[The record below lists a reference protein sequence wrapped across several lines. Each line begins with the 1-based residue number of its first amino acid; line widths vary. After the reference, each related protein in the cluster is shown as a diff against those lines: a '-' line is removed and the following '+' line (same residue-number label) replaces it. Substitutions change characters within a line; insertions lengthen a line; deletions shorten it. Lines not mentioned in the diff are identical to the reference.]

1 MRYAIGC
8 DHAGF
13 PLKEPIVEELGARGH
28 SVIDLGTNG
37 FASVDYPTFAERV
50 GCAIVSGAADMGVLI
65 CGTGTGMA
73 IAANKIDG
81 IRAVS
86 VSEAFSGRMA
96 RAHND
101 ANVLCLGARVLGSG
115 AAVDILRAWLETDFE
130 GGRHQRRVEMLS
142 GIKTCAEPGPEE
154 QA

>member
-1 MRYAIGC
+1 M
-8 DHAGF
+8 
-13 PLKEPIVEELGARGH
+13 
-28 SVIDLGTNG
+28 GTNG
-37 FASVDYPTFAERV
+37 FASVDYPTFALKV
-50 GCAIVSGAADMGVLI
+50 GCAIVAGEADMGVLI

-86 VSEAFSGRMA
+86 VSEAFSARMA

-101 ANVLCLGARVLGSG
+101 ANVLCLGARVLGYG

-130 GGRHQRRVEMLS
+130 GGRHQRRVQMLT
-142 GIKTCAEPGPEE
+142 GVRTCDEPRPEE
-154 QA
+154 QT